1 MGSLSSYGGKLSN
14 FGNTGGAPAA
24 ATPDGIDE
32 LILAMGGWKTNGVSP
47 ITPSIVMSR
56 PSDGVTTPSMW
67 VAPCAVVFSADGT
80 TDSAVTLPYH
90 ECLYYWD
97 YGDSAQ
103 ETEYWQ
109 YGATPGTK
117 SKNHD
122 LGPIAGHVYTQPG
135 EYTVT
140 LTVLDAYGNINT
152 TTQAITV
159 TDPDVIFSGT
169 NTICVSN
176 DDDFTGAPAGAVTFT
191 QDVFTGLGPYLIDN
205 HRFLFKRG
213 GTYNT
218 NASTGLQFV
227 SKRNCQ
233 IGAFGDES
241 LPKPILR
248 SNFSGG
254 VVLNIFANNSIA
266 DNFQVFDIAFD
277 NYTNLASFDGAS
289 ATLPASLNSVLS
301 EYGHMTFYNL
311 DFINCN
317 SPALRGMGNALIGCS
332 VGAGSNMAGG
342 QNGAGGRDTQLS
354 MWLGNYVNN
363 NGYSEHG
370 LRLQG
375 GRRCF
380 IAHNDLRN
388 PASNGKH
395 AITLRGSNASVAGQ
409 VISAW
414 PASTASIPYGQLRV
428 PTVANGYIYRACEGS
443 GSRTTGGVEPTWPTT
458 IGEKVVDNL
467 VTWCCE
473 YVDTTATTTNA
484 VPAYYVSNLHN
495 IYDNL
500 FYTDVQTSG
509 AGIGGSNYLT
519 TISHQGASSAYEVS
533 EDIIWDSNL
542 YYPNTNPQNGT
553 FIQLMVQNS
562 QKLSVRN
569 NLLNL
574 SRPDAAS
581 CGTFGVSVFGPT
593 QASMDPASHIFI
605 YNNSLFSNYTAPSSD
620 HDHVAIWFDSGAL
633 PTNQIVKNNVAYFPH
648 AVDAFVVKDVGGT
661 VTASNNTTDLQVKT
675 DNPFSVAVPYDAADY
690 KLSASSY
697 AKSAG
702 VDVLIAFLDFYGTA
716 RDRRS
721 VDLGAISKDS

>member
-122 LGPIAGHVYTQPG
+122 LGPIAGHVYTEPG

-152 TTQAITV
+152 ATQAITV
-159 TDPDVIFSGT
+159 TDPDVIFAGT
-169 NTICVSN
+169 NTICVSGDGN
-176 DDDFTGAPAGAVTFT
+176 FDGAPAGCVQVPTVGHLNAYRADGKRYLFKTGQTFT
-191 QDVFTGLGPYLIDN
+191 AGAAVGFQLIN
-205 HRFLFKRG
+205 YK
-213 GTYNT
+213 NI
-218 NASTGLQFV
+218 
-227 SKRNCQ
+227 Q
-233 IGAFGDES
+233 IGAFGDPS
-241 LPKPILR
+241 LPKPVLETTIA
-248 SNFSGG
+248 SGNLLYFWGKSG
-254 VVLNIFANNSIA
+254 VI
-266 DNFQVFDIAFD
+266 DNFQVFGLKLSNPNDD
-277 NYTNLASFDGAS
+277 NSITGIRIVTES
-289 ATLPASLNSVLS
+289 AINSILS
-301 EYGHMTFYNL
+301 EYGHMTYYDLETDNL
-311 DFINCN
+311 RLPGPVGDGCAVVNCY
-317 SPALRGMGNALIGCS
+317 GD
-332 VGAGSNMAGG
+332 VG
-342 QNGAGGRDTQLS
+342 GAGGSVGIYGSFTHDS
-354 MWLGNYVNN
+354 MIVGNYVNN
-363 NGYSEHG
+363 SGRGEHCA
-370 LRLQG
+370 RIQG
-375 GRRCF
+375 GRRLH
-380 IAHNDLRN
+380 IAHNDFRN
-388 PASNGKH
+388 PANNGKH
-395 AITLRGSNASVAGQ
+395 CLTIRGSTSSTAGQ
-409 VISAW
+409 VITAW
-414 PASTASIPYGQLRV
+414 PANSVREFSYLNRPSTP
-428 PTVANGYIYRACEGS
+428 NGFIYRACELVGD
-443 GSRTTGGVEPTWPTT
+443 RKTHLTDEPIWPTT
-458 IGEKVVDNL
+458 IGDKVVDNN
-467 VTWCCE
+467 VTWRCE

-484 VPAYYVSNLHN
+484 VPAYFATSFLNV
-495 IYDNL
+495 YDNL
-500 FYTDVQTSG
+500 FYTDVQTTG
-509 AGIGGSNYLT
+509 AGINGSNYLT
-519 TISHQGASSAYEVS
+519 TISHAGDSAQYEIS

-553 FIQLMVQNS
+553 FMQLMVQNS

-569 NLLNL
+569 NLFNL
-574 SRPDAAS
+574 GRPDATS
-581 CGTFGVSVFGPT
+581 CGTSGTNVFGPT
-593 QASMDPASHIFI
+593 QPSMDPASHIFI
-605 YNNSLFSNYTAPSSD
+605 YNNSFFSDYTAPSSD
-620 HDHVAIWFDSGAL
+620 HDHIAIQFDSGAL
-633 PTNQIVKNNVAYFPH
+633 PTDQIVKNNVAYFPN
-648 AVDAFVVKDVGGT
+648 AIDAFVVKDLGGT

-721 VDLGAISKDS
+721 VDMGAISKDS